1 MRKAESGFTLIELIV
16 VIVILGILAVTAA
29 AKFMNLS
36 SDATASVVKGLAGA
50 LRSSS
55 SMVYA
60 KSRLH
65 TGDYWVCVSD
75 ACTGSS
81 ANKSDPENKDLIG
94 KDGWIRI
101 EAMNGYPASN
111 IPPFDLKSS
120 GIDLINTI
128 AGTVDLGGSVLGH
141 KLGDGTEVGDWV
153 VGLGKGGTMVFIPV
167 SSHGDKD
174 FESANYGATK
184 GSASESAGGAGKS
197 GQVGVESSD
206 SCAVV
211 YYNQGDPGT
220 APVVSALTGGC

>member
-1 MRKAESGFTLIELIV
+1 MRKSESGFTLIELIV

-36 SDATASVVKGLAGA
+36 SDASASVVKGLAGA

-65 TGDYWVCVSD
+65 TGDYWVCISD
-75 ACTGSS
+75 ACAGSS
-81 ANKSDPENKDLIG
+81 ADRSDPENKALVG

-101 EAMNGYPASN
+101 EAKNGYPASN
-111 IPPFDLKSS
+111 IPPFDLQSS

-141 KLGDGTEVGDWV
+141 KLGDGTEVGDWL

-167 SSHGDKD
+167 SSQGDKD

-184 GSASESAGGAGKS
+184 GAASESADGTAS
-197 GQVGVESSD
+197 TGQVGIDSSD
-206 SCAVV
+206 SCGVV
-211 YYNQGDPGT
+211 FYNQGDPGT
-220 APVVSALTGGC
+220 APVISVLTKGC